1 MTRASAVHRSVPS
14 VGLSSYSSRSC
25 YVSLPSLLRW
35 SPFLAA
41 QFYVLS
47 YRDAFTWEF
56 CQPALPESIAGV
68 IAATNKS
75 PQLKKRRENS
85 KLPQF
90 SLLLFTLPS
99 TNFFILGKWS
109 SRICLG
115 LSWRMMQMWT
125 HTVCL
130 CCAEFILRAKRLG
143 GGQTEAFLPKHVH
156 PVRQKNTHYHS
167 TMGPTL
173 GDNN

>member
-125 HTVCL
+125 HMSVL
-130 CCAEFILRAKRLG
+130 CRVHSQSQASWRWADRGLSPKTCPPS
-143 GGQTEAFLPKHVH
+143 QTKKHSLPQHH
-156 PVRQKNTHYHS
+156 GANTW
-167 TMGPTL
+167 G
-173 GDNN
+173 